1 MSASR
6 TQIIIQIM
14 KQEVA
19 GLLLGV
25 GIAMGSIPILIAS
38 IMMGDNLFIE
48 IVDRMDSYWK
58 K

>member
-19 GLLLGV
+19 GLLVGV